1 MERFKLILTYIMTL
15 CAFIILMMLL
25 FKTIPDSNRDVFN
38 TIIGVVIGGGL
49 MAAYQY
55 FYGDSDK
62 KD

>member
-1 MERFKLILTYIMTL
+1 MTL
-15 CAFIILMMLL
+15 CAFTILMMLL